1 MSLRI
6 RLSRGGS
13 KKRPFYRIVV
23 ADSRSPRDGR
33 FIEKI
38 GTFNPML
45 EKHDASR
52 ITIDSDRVKHWIGV
66 GAKPS
71 DRVGRFLADMDLYEL
86 PKTKTI
92 KYKIENQTKQPK
104 HKKKAQERLDAEKE
118 AQQEKEQPPASEQD
132 TATEAAEAPADETP
146 AAEEVTEVDT
156 AEEVA
161 ESADESTEEGPNED
175 GKNPK
180 VTSSE
185 DTEGDKG

>member
-66 GAKPS
+66 G

-118 AQQEKEQPPASEQD
+118 AQQEKEQAPASEQD
-132 TATEAAEAPADETP
+132 TATEAAEASPADEAP
-146 AAEEVTEVDT
+146 AAEEVTETDT
-156 AEEVA
+156 ATEAVESPEEA
-161 ESADESTEEGPNED
+161 TQEESNED
-175 GKNPK
+175 EEREK
-180 VTSSE
+180 
-185 DTEGDKG
+185 DA